1 MSERKRTRTRRAILH
16 AAKVLYEKQG
26 VGNVP
31 FDDIAVTAGV
41 CRTTVFNHFADA
53 AELQQALVVA
63 EIGELIEFGEES
75 PLRGL
80 ALVYALLDKLIEDTA
95 NYPRVMARLAN
106 ATILGGEN
114 GRVGE
119 IERLI
124 ARQFEQAFDASFP
137 QPGITAGLLAQMTMG
152 LYYGQVNHQLAFGL
166 SFEAEQ
172 MKQQMRVML
181 GLLLRGA
188 GIGDDENAG

>member
-1 MSERKRTRTRRAILH
+1 MSERKRTRTQRAILH

-31 FDDIAVTAGV
+31 FDDIAQTAGV

-53 AELQQALVVA
+53 AELQQALAVA

-75 PLRGL
+75 KLKGI
-80 ALVYALLDKLIEDTA
+80 ALIHTLLDKLIDDTA

-106 ATILGGEN
+106 ATILGGES

-124 ARQFEQAFDASFP
+124 ARHFELEFQDALARANASAP
-137 QPGITAGLLAQMTMG
+137 MLAQMTMG
-152 LYYGQVNHQLAFGL
+152 LYYGLVNHQLAFGL
-166 SFEAEQ
+166 PFEAEQ
-172 MKQQMRVML
+172 MRKQMRSML
-181 GLLLRGA
+181 ELLLRGVRA
-188 GIGDDENAG
+188 GE

>member
-1 MSERKRTRTRRAILH
+1 MSERKRTKTQRAILH

-31 FDDIAVTAGV
+31 FDDIAQTAGV

-53 AELQQALVVA
+53 GELQQALAVA
-63 EIGELIEFGEES
+63 EIGELIEFGEQS
-75 PLRGL
+75 TLRGL
-80 ALVYALLDKLIEDTA
+80 TLIYALLDKLIDDTA

-106 ATILGGEN
+106 ATILGGES
-114 GRVGE
+114 GRVSE

-124 ARQFEQAFDASFP
+124 ARQYEQEFGAALT
-137 QPGITAGLLAQMTMG
+137 QGKITAGLLAQMTMG

-166 SFEAEQ
+166 PFQAEQ
-172 MKQQMRVML
+172 MRKDMRVML
-181 GLLLRGA
+181 NLLLRGMRA
-188 GIGDDENAG
+188 GE

>member
-1 MSERKRTRTRRAILH
+1 MSERKRTKTQRAILH

-31 FDDIAVTAGV
+31 FDDIAETAGV

-53 AELQQALVVA
+53 GELQQALAVA

-75 PLRGL
+75 QLRGL
-80 ALVYALLDKLIEDTA
+80 PLVYALMDKLIDDTA

-106 ATILGGEN
+106 ATILGGES
-114 GRVGE
+114 GRVSE

-124 ARQFEQAFDASFP
+124 ARQFEQEFGAALSQASVS
-137 QPGITAGLLAQMTMG
+137 AGLLAQMSMG

-166 SFEAEQ
+166 PFIAEQ
-172 MKQQMRVML
+172 MRKDMRVML
-181 GLLLRGA
+181 DLLLRGVRA
-188 GIGDDENAG
+188 GE